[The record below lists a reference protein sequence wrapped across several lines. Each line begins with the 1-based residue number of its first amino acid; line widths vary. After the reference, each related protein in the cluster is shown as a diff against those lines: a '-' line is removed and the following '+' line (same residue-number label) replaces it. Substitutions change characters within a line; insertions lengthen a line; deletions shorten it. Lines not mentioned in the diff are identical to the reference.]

1 MPLKTQRVR
10 DPLHDI
16 IKFDGEE
23 FEESLWRVVQTRP
36 FQRLRRIKQL
46 GFSEFTFPGA
56 THTRFAHS
64 IGVFHTARQLM
75 SVIKRHIE
83 NSNRQ
88 WGAYQANVAMAA
100 ALVHDVGHGMFSH
113 AFEEV
118 GKRLD
123 LGMMRHEAVS
133 KSLIQDSEITAPLK
147 RNGSGF
153 ADDVAT
159 LIGREGPATL
169 YDAVVSS
176 QFDADRLDY
185 MRRDRLMAG
194 VQSGGIDFPW
204 LMDNLEIGAIAT
216 GVDDAGGNR
225 IDTFVLGPKSVF
237 AAEAYVL
244 ALFQLYPTIYFHKA
258 TRAAEKVF
266 LALMMRV
273 ITMIRDGHIAN
284 TGLPPAH
291 PLARFA
297 KAPEKLDS
305 VLALDD
311 TVFWGSLE
319 MMADADDEGIANL
332 AKRMRDRKLPKCR
345 DIRPKLEA
353 IVESQSGSAEERAK
367 RMNRAIATIE
377 RGLTEWN
384 ESNPDTAPRIFVDKG
399 KRDPYSRG
407 DEKGPFNRIH
417 IKDENGDISDIADHS
432 PMIAALKP
440 FEMFRAYVYSDD
452 TEAQDVVE
460 SIVEDAIRGVSDE

>member
-1 MPLKTQRVR
+1 MPLKTQRIR

-16 IKFDGEE
+16 ITFGGEQ

-46 GFSEFTFPGA
+46 GFSELTFPGA

-75 SVIKRHIE
+75 SVIQRHIE
-83 NSNRQ
+83 GKGRQ
-88 WGAYQANVAMAA
+88 WGANEANVAIAA

-113 AFEEV
+113 AFEDV
-118 GKRLD
+118 GERLG
-123 LGMMRHEAVS
+123 LGMMRHEDVS
-133 KSLIQDSEITAPLK
+133 KKLIQDSEITEPLK

-159 LIGREGPATL
+159 LIGRRGPATL

-204 LMDNLEIGAIAT
+204 LIDNLEIGAIPT
-216 GVDDAGGNR
+216 GVDDAGSDS
-225 IDTFVLGPKSVF
+225 IDTFVLGPKSVM

-258 TRAAEKVF
+258 TRSAEKVF
-266 LALMMRV
+266 SALMTRV
-273 ITMIRDGHIAN
+273 ILMIRDGRLAR
-284 TGLPPAH
+284 TGLPTTH
-291 PLARFA
+291 PLANFA
-297 KAPEKLDS
+297 KSPELLDS

-311 TVFWGSLE
+311 AVFWGALG
-319 MMADADDEGIANL
+319 MMAYADDAGVSDLAN
-332 AKRMRDRKLPKCR
+332 RMRDRRLPKCR
-345 DIRPKLEA
+345 DIRPRLEA
-353 IVESQSGSAEERAK
+353 AADDKSIPKEERDK
-367 RMNRAIATIE
+367 WIDRVTMTIE
-377 RGLTEWN
+377 RRLMEWDEANTEA
-384 ESNPDTAPRIFVDKG
+384 APRIFIDRG

-417 IKDENGDISDIADHS
+417 IKDQNGNISDIADHS

-440 FEMFRAYVYSDD
+440 FEMLRAYMYSDD
-452 TEAQDVVE
+452 KESQDVVDRT
-460 SIVEDAIRGVSDE
+460 VEDAIREASHG